1 MCWWIND
8 RVLFF
13 ICFFSSFECFFL
25 LLFLFFHFAKLCC
38 LLAHRWTLN
47 CAKCIQTYW
56 SLDEHWMKFKRPTR
70 IYISKALHDMNE
82 KHEENHERRKTHTTE
97 RRTNNN
103 NKLETLVCKLN
114 WLCHAKHVLH
124 IYTQKYSVLAIY
136 SMNECV
142 SNHKS
147 IENVCVWLC
156 TFFRLNSRFP
166 FICWFSK
173 IKCDRT

>member
-1 MCWWIND
+1 MALKRSSCFPLWNDLFSCMLCVMCIVCWWIND

-13 ICFFSSFECFFL
+13 ICFFFLHLSVFFL

-82 KHEENHERRKTHTTE
+82 KHEENHDRRKTHTTE

-124 IYTQKYSVLAIY
+124 IYTQKYSVRIFHER
-136 SMNECV
+136 MC
-142 SNHKS
+142 
-147 IENVCVWLC
+147 
-156 TFFRLNSRFP
+156 FQP
-166 FICWFSK
+166 
-173 IKCDRT
+173 